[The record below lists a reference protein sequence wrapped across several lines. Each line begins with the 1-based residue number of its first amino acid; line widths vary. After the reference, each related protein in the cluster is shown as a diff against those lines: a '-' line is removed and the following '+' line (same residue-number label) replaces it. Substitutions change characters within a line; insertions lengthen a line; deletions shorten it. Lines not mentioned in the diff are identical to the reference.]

1 MRAILFFFYTIET
14 VLNLYTIRYHVGT
27 FMNLPEKQDL
37 LKEELQQYI
46 FSVIFQFLTILTL
59 FSSISICTGNLPKPW
74 LEVIRTGLG
83 AMFNIILSLAT
94 MWDAENS
101 ASRNFVNTNPPKVHP
116 YFMYMRGQS
125 ICALLSGVLNLLHCI
140 IVIDIMLS
148 HEMSDDKDDADSD
161 LTMPIKLYIG
171 SEWIEK
177 RIERYNWF
185 KVISDKR
192 RVSL

>member
-14 VLNLYTIRYHVGT
+14 ILNLFTIRYHVGT
-27 FMNLPEKQDL
+27 FMSLPEKNDL
-37 LKEELQQYI
+37 LEEELQQYI
-46 FSVIFQFLTILTL
+46 FSIIFQFITILTL

-83 AMFNIILSLAT
+83 ATCNIIQSLAT

-101 ASRNFVNTNPPKVHP
+101 AARNFVQTNERVHP
-116 YFMYMRGQS
+116 YFVNMRGQS
-125 ICALLSGVLNLLHCI
+125 ICALFSGVLNLLHCT

-148 HEMSDDKDDADSD
+148 HEMSNEDDDPDSD
-161 LTMPIKLYIG
+161 LTVPIKLYVG

-177 RIERYNWF
+177 HLEKYEWF
-185 KVISDKR
+185 QVINDKR

>member
-14 VLNLYTIRYHVGT
+14 ILNLFTIRYHVGT

-74 LEVIRTGLG
+74 LEAIRTGVG
-83 AMFNIILSLAT
+83 SICNIILSLAT
-94 MWDAENS
+94 MVDAENS
-101 ASRNFVNTNPPKVHP
+101 ASRNFIQTKVKVHP

-125 ICALLSGVLNLLHCI
+125 ICALLSGALNLLHCT

-148 HEMSDDKDDADSD
+148 HEMSNDKDDIELD
-161 LTMPIKLYIG
+161 LIVPINLYIG
-171 SEWIEK
+171 SEWIERRLEK
-177 RIERYNWF
+177 YEWF
-185 KVISDKR
+185 QVINDKR